1 LFTIPEVVEK
11 IEKGISYISPLSWLY
26 SRPYRQVVRRE
37 MELASVNSDA
47 TVLNIGCGAVPF
59 TARFVVQQTGA
70 GVIAVDTDSR
80 AVDRASRLVQTW
92 GMADRIELRHVDA
105 TKLLDV
111 DFDLA
116 LVALQAQPKTAIF
129 ERLSEIA
136 PAGRAIFRRPAAGY
150 QDHYDALPEQPRP
163 AAYVEQDMKTF
174 DRSVLYDL

>member
-1 LFTIPEVVEK
+1 MFTIPEVVEK

-26 SRPYRQVVRRE
+26 SRPYRQVVQRE

-70 GVIAVDTDSR
+70 HVIAVDADSR
-80 AVDRASRLVQTW
+80 AVDRASQLVQAW
-92 GMADRIELRHVDA
+92 GLTGRIELRQ
-105 TKLLDV
+105 LDGTELPEV
-111 DFDLA
+111 DFTLA
-116 LVALQAQPKTAIF
+116 LVALQARPKTAIF
-129 ERLSEIA
+129 ERLSEIS
-136 PAGRAIFRRPAAGY
+136 PGGRAIFRRPADGY
-150 QDHYDALPEQPRP
+150 QNHYDPLPEEPRP